1 MARTSFMTMPSTVGI
16 VARAPA
22 VDEKCDVFYLSVFCL
37 SRFGINYEVCDN
49 ENAMKQCNFQNN
61 YSAIA

>member
-1 MARTSFMTMPSTVGI
+1 MF
-16 VARAPA
+16 
-22 VDEKCDVFYLSVFCL
+22 FYLSVFCL

-49 ENAMKQCNFQNN
+49 ENAMKQCNFQND